1 MLTRGIFVFVIWLF
15 SFQTLFGQASKLL
28 ILDKIGSKHR
38 ITYQIGDPITLRLK
52 GEGFDIHEKIS
63 DISDSTVTFSSF
75 SVPVNSIYYVKTKHT
90 RGFLSP
96 SNGPKLIIAGVTLFL
111 IDILNQTVVQNNS
124 YEFSNGVAI
133 ASVSLV
139 GVGGLLVSFKYR
151 KFKAGKRKRIRTF
164 VMY

>member
-1 MLTRGIFVFVIWLF
+1 MLTRRVFVFVICLF
-15 SFQTLFGQASKLL
+15 SFHSLLGQASKLL
-28 ILDKIGSKHR
+28 ILDKVGSKHR
-38 ITYQIGDPITLRLK
+38 ITYQIGDPIILRLK
-52 GEGFDIHEKIS
+52 GEGFDIRDEIT
-63 DISDSTVTFSSF
+63 DISDSTIFLSSF
-75 SVPVNSIYYVKTKHT
+75 SVHVNSIFYVKTKHT

-96 SNGPKLIIAGVTLFL
+96 SNGPKLIIAGVTLFA

-139 GVGGLLVSFKYR
+139 GLGGLLVSFKYR

-164 VMY
+164 VMN

>member
-1 MLTRGIFVFVIWLF
+1 MFTRGIFIIIIFLF
-15 SFQTLFGQASKLL
+15 SFQTIFGQASKLL

-38 ITYQIGDPITLRLK
+38 ITYQIGDPIILRLK
-52 GEGFDIHEKIS
+52 GEDFDIRDEIS
-63 DISDSTVTFSSF
+63 DISDSTITFSSY
-75 SVPVNSIYYVKTKHT
+75 SVHVNSIYYVKTKHT

-96 SNGPKLIIAGVTLFL
+96 SNGPKLIIAGVTLFA

-139 GVGGLLVSFKYR
+139 GLGGLLMSFKYR

-164 VMY
+164 VMN